1 MSLAELIDQPE
12 FGHHEAPRQQTRRV
26 LLLGNDDRVLL
37 AVARGLGRNG
47 ISVDVAWCDSDSP
60 ALKSQYVHAFHSVV
74 PYSPHDDQWL
84 DGLHRLVKQYDY
96 DLVIPCND
104 YAVVPLQLEREKLDP
119 DTHWYLIN
127 DDAFQVAFDKAKT
140 SRIASELGINVPRE
154 CEITD
159 ADIQTGFSNREFS
172 LHDRRSLRFPVYVKP
187 RSSITASDVTNKR
200 AAQRVDSPDAL
211 AEYLIHEF
219 PDDGVLI
226 QESFSGVG
234 IGVEILAHQGQVLM
248 QIQHQR
254 LRETIDGGS
263 TYRETIDEI
272 PELTEATRKLVQH
285 LNYTGVGMFEFRY
298 NRETGDWVFLEI
310 NARFWGS
317 LPLAIAAKANFP
329 FALYELLVKGQTD
342 FHTNHTIGIRCRNLI
357 NDLRAFRHQKA
368 EEFELENLLFGKDYL
383 DFYAPDDWR
392 PQLATLVN
400 FARSVLGKFTRHFKA
415 SIGRNQRVDAIN

>member
-12 FGHHEAPRQQTRRV
+12 FGNQEKTRHQTSRV

-47 ISVDVAWCDSDSP
+47 ISVDAAWCDPDSP
-60 ALKSQYVHAFHSVV
+60 ALKSQYVHAFHSLT
-74 PYSPHDDQWL
+74 PYTPHEDHWL
-84 DGLHRLVKQYDY
+84 DALHALVKEHDY

-140 SRIASELGINVPRE
+140 SRVASELGINVPRE

-159 ADIQTGFSNREFS
+159 ADVQRGFAGREFT
-172 LHDRRSLRFPVYVKP
+172 LIDRRSLRFPVYVKP
-187 RSSITASDVTNKR
+187 RSSITASDVTHKR
-200 AAQRVDSPDAL
+200 AARRVDSPDDL
-211 AEYLIHEF
+211 AQYLIHEF
-219 PDDGVLI
+219 PDDGVVI

-234 IGVEILAHQGQVLM
+234 IGVEVLAHEGQIVM

-263 TYRETIDEI
+263 TYRETIAEI
-272 PELTEATRKLVQH
+272 PELTEATRKLVRR

-298 NRETGDWVFLEI
+298 NRETGAWVFLEI

-342 FHTNHTIGIRCRNLI
+342 FHTNHTIGVRCRNLI
-357 NDLRAFRHQKA
+357 HDLRAFRHQKA
-368 EEFELENLLFGKDYL
+368 TEFELEKLLFGKDYL
-383 DFYAPDDWR
+383 DFDAPDDWR
-392 PQLATLVN
+392 PQLATLVS
-400 FARSVLGKFTRHFKA
+400 FARSLLGKFTRRIEA
-415 SIGRNQRVDAIN
+415 SV

>member
-1 MSLAELIDQPE
+1 MSLAELVDQPE
-12 FGHHEAPRQQTRRV
+12 IGNHERRQNLTRRV

-47 ISVDVAWCDSDSP
+47 ISVDAAWCDPDSP
-60 ALKSQYVHAFHSVV
+60 ALKSQYVHAFHCLA
-74 PYSPHDDQWL
+74 PYTPHDDQWL
-84 DGLHRLVKQYDY
+84 DALHALVKDNDY

-127 DDAFQVAFDKAKT
+127 DDAFQVAFDKART
-140 SRIASELGINVPRE
+140 SRVATELGINVPRE

-159 ADIQTGFSNREFS
+159 ADIQRGFSDRKFN
-172 LHDRRSLRFPVYVKP
+172 LVDRRSLRFPVYVKP
-187 RSSITASDVTNKR
+187 RSSITACDVTNKR
-200 AAQRVDSPDAL
+200 AARRVDSPDEL
-211 AEYLIHEF
+211 AECLIHEF

-234 IGVEILAHQGQVLM
+234 IGVEILAHQGQIVM

-263 TYRETIDEI
+263 TYRETIAEI
-272 PELTEATRKLVQH
+272 PELTEATRKLVH
-285 LNYTGVGMFEFRY
+285 RLNYTGVGMFEFRY
-298 NRETGDWVFLEI
+298 NRETGAWVFLEI

-329 FALYELLVKGQTD
+329 FALYELLVKGQTN
-342 FHTNHTIGIRCRNLI
+342 FHTNHTIGVRCRNLI
-357 NDLRAFRHQKA
+357 NDLRAFRHQQA
-368 EEFELENLLFGKDYL
+368 TEFELENLLFGRDYL

-400 FARSVLGKFTRHFKA
+400 FARSVLGKFTRRVEA
-415 SIGRNQRVDAIN
+415 SV